1 MKLLKKD
8 NKKAHISDSLA
19 TDEIQALQSA
29 DADQHRDR
37 ITRFGLLKHRA
48 KLQEQYLW
56 TQVDFN
62 FGPPTEQSIEALK
75 AAIKLKECGQFLQFR
90 NYYTVDQIKLVKANY
105 CNKHLLC
112 PICAGVRAARSMK
125 RYLERIHELMDQ
137 KRGLK
142 PVLITLTVKNGEDLE
157 ERFEHLTLSF
167 RKLLQRY
174 RDYKKKGWGFNQFCK
189 IDGAFYTTEYT
200 YNEKTKQWHPH
211 IHIFALLNEWIDQEE
226 LAETWHDIT
235 LDSYIV
241 DIRRVKKTKEHG
253 YAKGVAEVCKYA
265 LKFSDLS
272 MENTF
277 HAFLTL
283 KGKRLTGSF
292 GSMHGLKI
300 DKAVPDEISKDDLP
314 YMEMIY
320 RFVFGEKKSY
330 YDLSSTRHVE
340 PQANIERMSE
350 EEATTDRHDMREIER
365 VAKTDD
371 VSGAGS
377 ARARSQIT
385 VDTKR
390 GRKKQHWQVSPYVR
404 VRTRTRIRQWDG
416 FLYNIDLF
424 PYVENKVLLFCSK

>member
-1 MKLLKKD
+1 MGTKLNTNFNKKPLLSEALAGKD
-8 NKKAHISDSLA
+8 NKG
-19 TDEIQALQSA
+19 LQSA
-29 DADQHRDR
+29 DADQHRNR
-37 ITRFGLLKHRA
+37 ISRFGLLKHRA

-62 FGPPTEQSIEALK
+62 SDSPSEESIEALK
-75 AAIKLKECGQFLQFR
+75 AATKLKECGQFLQFR
-90 NYYTVDQIKLVKANY
+90 NYYTVDQIKLVKAHY

-125 RYLERIHELMDQ
+125 RYLERIYELMNQ

-157 ERFEHLTLSF
+157 ERFEHLTRSF
-167 RKLLQRY
+167 RTLLQRY

-300 DKAVPDEISKDDLP
+300 EKAVPDEISKDDLP

-320 RFVFGEKKSY
+320 RFVFGPKSY
-330 YDLSSTRHVE
+330 YNLEITKDVK
-340 PQANIERMSE
+340 PQI
-350 EEATTDRHDMREIER
+350 
-365 VAKTDD
+365 
-371 VSGAGS
+371 
-377 ARARSQIT
+377 
-385 VDTKR
+385 
-390 GRKKQHWQVSPYVR
+390 
-404 VRTRTRIRQWDG
+404 
-416 FLYNIDLF
+416 
-424 PYVENKVLLFCSK
+424 

>member
-1 MKLLKKD
+1 MSQKAQSLNWQKLCETPKNSELGLPTRCFFFLLILFTKVGMKLLKKD

-62 FGPPTEQSIEALK
+62 SDSPSEESIEALK

-174 RDYKKKGWGFNQFCK
+174 RDYKKKVGVLINSAKLMAHF
-189 IDGAFYTTEYT
+189 I
-200 YNEKTKQWHPH
+200 P
-211 IHIFALLNEWIDQEE
+211 LN
-226 LAETWHDIT
+226 TPT
-235 LDSYIV
+235 
-241 DIRRVKKTKEHG
+241 
-253 YAKGVAEVCKYA
+253 
-265 LKFSDLS
+265 
-272 MENTF
+272 
-277 HAFLTL
+277 
-283 KGKRLTGSF
+283 
-292 GSMHGLKI
+292 
-300 DKAVPDEISKDDLP
+300 
-314 YMEMIY
+314 
-320 RFVFGEKKSY
+320 
-330 YDLSSTRHVE
+330 
-340 PQANIERMSE
+340 
-350 EEATTDRHDMREIER
+350 
-365 VAKTDD
+365 
-371 VSGAGS
+371 
-377 ARARSQIT
+377 
-385 VDTKR
+385 TKR
-390 GRKKQHWQVSPYVR
+390 QNNGI
-404 VRTRTRIRQWDG
+404 RTFISS
-416 FLYNIDLF
+416 LYSMNG
-424 PYVENKVLLFCSK
+424 